1 MLEDEAVDDG
11 ESSVEHLS
19 GAEEVE
25 EGGVTVKA
33 ERKGVEGEVEKT
45 EGDVGGGGGEGGED
59 EAVDDGIGE

>member
-33 ERKGVEGEVEKT
+33 EREGVGGEVEEA